1 MSDGTL
7 WLGCALAAAGV
18 AVLRLSWGRPRR
30 DRTLNAL
37 GWAGLAGGALLAGLA
52 EGAWGVAV
60 ATLVATGAACLLLGH
75 AGFEKPRAVRRFAI
89 APRVAAPAAQAGR
102 WTRGLLTFVLT
113 GPLALA
119 VAVAVALAMRAAA
132 MRWPVAEA
140 DGNVMV
146 LALVPLVWPLLTF
159 AMLMTE
165 RRRAQLAMLLV
176 PLVGAAAHLLLLGGS
191 A

>member
-1 MSDGTL
+1 MSDSTL

-18 AVLRLSWGRPRR
+18 AVLRLSWGSPHR
-30 DRTLNAL
+30 DPTLNAL
-37 GWAGLAGGALLAGLA
+37 GWGALAGGPLLAGLA

-60 ATLVATGAACLLLGH
+60 ATLFATGAACLLLVH
-75 AGFEKPRAVRRFAI
+75 AGFEKPRAARRFAL
-89 APRVAAPAAQAGR
+89 APRIAAPAAQAGH
-102 WTRGLLTFVLT
+102 WTRGLTTFLLT

-119 VAVAVALAMRAAA
+119 VAIVLALAIRAAA

-159 AMLMTE
+159 ALLMAE

-176 PLVGAAAHLLLLGGS
+176 PLAGAAAPLLLLGNV

>member
-7 WLGCALAAAGV
+7 WLGCALAAGGV
-18 AVLRLSWGRPRR
+18 AVLRLSWGRPHR
-30 DRTLNAL
+30 DRGLNAL
-37 GWAGLAGGALLAGLA
+37 GWAGIAGGTLLAGLS

-60 ATLVATGAACLLLGH
+60 AVLCATSAAALLLAH
-75 AGFEKPRAVRRFAI
+75 SAVEKPRAARRSAPTVRI
-89 APRVAAPAAQAGR
+89 AASAARPAR
-102 WTRGLLTFVLT
+102 PIHGLTTFVLG

-119 VAVAVALAMRAAA
+119 VAVVLALAIRVAA

-146 LALVPLVWPLLTF
+146 LALVPLLWPLLAF

-165 RRRAQLAMLLV
+165 RRRAQFAMLLV
-176 PLVGAAAHLLLLGGS
+176 PLAGAAVPLLLLGS
-191 A
+191 AA

>member
-1 MSDGTL
+1 MPDGTL
-7 WLGCALAAAGV
+7 WLGCGLAAAGV

-30 DRTLNAL
+30 DRTLNTL
-37 GWAGLAGGALLAGLA
+37 GWAGIAGGPLLAGSA

-60 ATLVATGAACLLLGH
+60 AALCATAAACLLLAH
-75 AGFEKPRAVRRFAI
+75 AGFEKPRAARRFAL
-89 APRVAAPAAQAGR
+89 APRLASPAAQTAG
-102 WTRGLLTFVLT
+102 WSRGLTTFVLT

-119 VAVAVALAMRAAA
+119 VAITVALAIRVAA

-146 LALVPLVWPLLTF
+146 LALVPLLWPLLAF

-165 RRRAQLAMLLV
+165 RRRAQIAMLLV
-176 PLVGAAAHLLLLGGS
+176 PLAGAAVPLLLLGN
-191 A
+191 AA